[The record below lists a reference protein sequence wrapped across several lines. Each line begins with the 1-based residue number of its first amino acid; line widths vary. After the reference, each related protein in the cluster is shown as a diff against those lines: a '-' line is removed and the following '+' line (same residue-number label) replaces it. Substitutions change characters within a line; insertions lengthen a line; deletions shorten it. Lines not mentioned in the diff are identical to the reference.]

1 MKLRRFH
8 SCRLSL
14 FLRKTVRHW
23 KPVRK
28 QPVEA
33 PSEKWAFLK
42 LPTEK
47 RKQIMYVII
56 I

>member
-8 SCRLSL
+8 SCHLSS
-14 FLRKTVRHW
+14 FQRKTVRHW

-47 RKQIMYVII
+47 RANDVYVII